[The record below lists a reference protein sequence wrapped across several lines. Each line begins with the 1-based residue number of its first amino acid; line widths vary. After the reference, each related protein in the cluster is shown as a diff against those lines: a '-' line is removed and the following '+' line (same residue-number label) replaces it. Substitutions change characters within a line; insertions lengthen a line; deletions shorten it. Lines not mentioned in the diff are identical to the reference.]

1 MPAQDE
7 TFDFTHELLDIIEFQ
22 LAECERIKGPLDDDL
37 KRGLAVSYL
46 LAVLQCNIAAIWD
59 ELATAPHFA
68 AMHPKEMLQDCS
80 NKTPA
85 IQPQDI
91 SRIHNLLAEYG
102 WLGNREQA

>member
-1 MPAQDE
+1 
-7 TFDFTHELLDIIEFQ
+7 
-22 LAECERIKGPLDDDL
+22 
-37 KRGLAVSYL
+37 
-46 LAVLQCNIAAIWD
+46 
-59 ELATAPHFA
+59 
-68 AMHPKEMLQDCS
+68 MLQDCS